1 MSTYLGIDVGG
12 TKVAMRLEGAGS
24 APAESSF
31 RWPPAGDPDR
41 DLSALGDHLRGFL
54 AARPGPVLAAGVAVP
69 ATLGPAGQVVAWPN
83 RPSWTGLELGGRLG
97 EMLPGT
103 TVVCQDDGD
112 LAALAEAAEGG
123 YRDLLY
129 LGVGTGI
136 GGGVV
141 LDGRPQPRPGRGS
154 AEVGHVVV
162 DRSGPRCDCGR
173 RGCVQALASGPAM
186 LRAASELRGAPV
198 DSGELSRGIERGE
211 PWAVEARD
219 RACAALA
226 TAVVS
231 LAEVLRPEAVL
242 IGGGAAAL
250 PGLVTGVAAM
260 AAGMSRPG
268 HPAPPVGPAALGA
281 LSSLR
286 GALLLAAGV

>member
-1 MSTYLGIDVGG
+1 
-12 TKVAMRLEGAGS
+12 MRLEGTGAD
-24 APAESSF
+24 PAESTF
-31 RWPPAGDPDR
+31 RWPPPGDPNQ
-41 DLSALGDHLRGFL
+41 DLAALGSHLRRL
-54 AARPGPVLAAGVAVP
+54 LDAWSGPVEAAGVAVP
-69 ATLGPAGQVVAWPN
+69 ATLGPAGQVLSWPN
-83 RPSWTGLELGGRLG
+83 RPSWTGLDLGARLRELIPDTR
-97 EMLPGT
+97 
-103 TVVCQDDGD
+103 VFCQDDGD

-129 LGVGTGI
+129 LGVGTGV

-186 LRAASELRGAPV
+186 LRTAAELRGRAV
-198 DSGELSRGIERGE
+198 GAEDLREGLERAE
-211 PWAVEARD
+211 PWATEARD
-219 RACAALA
+219 RGCAALA
-226 TAVVS
+226 TVAVS

-242 IGGGAAAL
+242 IGGGAAAV
-250 PGLVTGVAAM
+250 PGLLPTVAAM
-260 AAGMSRPG
+260 TAAMSRPG
-268 HPAPPVGPAALGA
+268 HPAPPVRPAALGA

-286 GALLLAAGV
+286 GALLLAAGA